1 MSTENTLSRRRFL
14 AYSALITAGTAVAT
28 SAVAHGGPRD
38 QSIAPLDLYNQAS
51 RAGLPF
57 LHSVASG
64 DPLPDSVILWTRIT
78 PDRDSLPGSGIGP
91 DVQVKWEIAP
101 DTGFTDIV
109 GEGTATA
116 TAEHDHTVHIDVR
129 GLAPDTIYYYRF
141 TVLDGQHR
149 GAVSPIGRTKTAPA
163 YDSSPK
169 SMSFAVA
176 SCANWECGYFSAY
189 RDMAQR
195 GYNGELDLVVF
206 LGDYLY
212 EYATGEYAGKSGIS
226 RVHHPQWEITTLEDY
241 RVRYGCYRTDPF
253 LQAAHAASPWVV
265 TWDDHETANNSYA
278 TGAENHTDN
287 PAEGLW
293 STRRDNAQRAYFEW
307 LPVRV
312 TMDSPERH
320 IYRNFQYGDLMELTM
335 MDLRS
340 YRDAETT
347 ATHFADEDRTMLG
360 SEQFTWLKKV
370 LETSTTKWQVLGNSV
385 MFSPMKIL
393 TVEGTP
399 AANRALNFVD
409 QRSTGTAVNSD
420 QWDGYAADRDRL
432 LEILSKTKNNTL
444 FVTGDIHS
452 EWANSVIWD
461 NKEIGCEL
469 VCTSISAPNVDEILT
484 SYLGT
489 YHPENNSTSLLVE
502 DILTS
507 ANPWVHHLDFD
518 AHGYSIAH
526 VSPDEVIMDFVR
538 VADVETNN
546 AATNIAVTKTWRPG
560 EGYVD

>member
-1 MSTENTLSRRRFL
+1 
-14 AYSALITAGTAVAT
+14 
-28 SAVAHGGPRD
+28 
-38 QSIAPLDLYNQAS
+38 
-51 RAGLPF
+51 
-57 LHSVASG
+57 
-64 DPLPDSVILWTRIT
+64 
-78 PDRDSLPGSGIGP
+78 
-91 DVQVKWEIAP
+91 
-101 DTGFTDIV
+101 
-109 GEGTATA
+109 
-116 TAEHDHTVHIDVR
+116 
-129 GLAPDTIYYYRF
+129 
-141 TVLDGQHR
+141 
-149 GAVSPIGRTKTAPA
+149 
-163 YDSSPK
+163 
-169 SMSFAVA
+169 
-176 SCANWECGYFSAY
+176 
-189 RDMAQR
+189 
-195 GYNGELDLVVF
+195 
-206 LGDYLY
+206 
-212 EYATGEYAGKSGIS
+212 
-226 RVHHPQWEITTLEDY
+226 
-241 RVRYGCYRTDPF
+241 
-253 LQAAHAASPWVV
+253 
-265 TWDDHETANNSYA
+265 
-278 TGAENHTDN
+278 
-287 PAEGLW
+287 
-293 STRRDNAQRAYFEW
+293 
-307 LPVRV
+307 
-312 TMDSPERH
+312 
-320 IYRNFQYGDLMELTM
+320 

-393 TVEGTP
+393 TVEGNP